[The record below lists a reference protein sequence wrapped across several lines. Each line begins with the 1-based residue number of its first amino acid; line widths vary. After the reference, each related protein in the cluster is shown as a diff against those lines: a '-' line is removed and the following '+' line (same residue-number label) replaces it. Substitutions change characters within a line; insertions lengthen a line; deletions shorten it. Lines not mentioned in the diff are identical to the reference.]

1 MARKTGV
8 GDDRNRRYTEHR
20 QGAGKRL
27 RTVGI
32 DTREKLEK
40 MGDADVFLR
49 LCAEFP
55 EDACVHTRLALAGA
69 VRGVRWYD
77 LPQEIQTQLTRGL
90 PR

>member
-1 MARKTGV
+1 MAEIEATPNIGKV
-8 GDDRNRRYTEHR
+8 L
-20 QGAGKRL
+20 GKRL

-40 MGDADVFLR
+40 LGDADAFLR

-69 VRGVRWYD
+69 VRGIRWHD
-77 LPQEIQTQLTRGL
+77 LPQAVQAQVTQGLTH
-90 PR
+90 